1 MSEETSSLL
10 STLKQSYYSNKSA
23 LQYWVSTHPW
33 IYLPY
38 SKLKHGKANATQIAG
53 PESDLVIEGFPRSGN
68 TYARAFF
75 SLSQKD
81 GFKLAS
87 HLHSPSHLYLAWKY
101 QVPALLLIRNPLDT
115 AVSNMTNEP
124 YVHPN
129 QVLKNWLRFYEGSL
143 KYKDAFLAVDF
154 EALIS
159 NFRGVV
165 EKLNQRFEVGF
176 NTEKINDI
184 SKDSIRDTILKF
196 NKLAFG
202 NVNQRNFSFPEAG
215 RTQIKE
221 RYKSRFLDESDKGLF
236 HRAMELYGLYGKP
249 DF

>member
-1 MSEETSSLL
+1 
-10 STLKQSYYSNKSA
+10 
-23 LQYWVSTHPW
+23 
-33 IYLPY
+33 
-38 SKLKHGKANATQIAG
+38 
-53 PESDLVIEGFPRSGN
+53 VIEGFPRSGN

-176 NTEKINDI
+176 NTEKINALTHI
-184 SKDSIRDTILKF
+184 
-196 NKLAFG
+196 
-202 NVNQRNFSFPEAG
+202 
-215 RTQIKE
+215 QI
-221 RYKSRFLDESDKGLF
+221 F
-236 HRAMELYGLYGKP
+236 HRPSNFYPPLFGSSLCCFGIEQKREHLPRKQFFIFHRRPHIDERIRKLCNRPVHVRRAGSFDQFDQLDVHDVGNRNADKIV
-249 DF
+249 D